1 MSKPS
6 TSRRANFQT
15 TLAQIAAE
23 ANVSISAVSRILGGK
38 KIDTFSP
45 ETVERVKTAAEK
57 LRYRPNRLVRGI
69 QTGRTGLVGVV
80 IPAYSDFYN
89 MVMAG
94 IHDHL
99 VKHDRLPVV
108 LWSGS
113 DSIGDYRRTEL
124 EQIHSL
130 VDLRVEGVILKPV
143 FDAASDQYLHELID
157 RKIPLVV
164 VDRALPRVNA
174 CFVGSDDDAG
184 MAKGL
189 EFLKSLG
196 HRQIAY
202 FGPETTVSTGAQR
215 LQAFRLFMAQEPGMR
230 AVECLTKDWQALPK
244 DALECLNKAGEATAV
259 VAVDDL
265 FARAVCAAAKTLGR
279 RVPQDLS
286 VIGYGDLAAARFGV
300 PSLTTIDQHPYEIGK
315 SAARRLLARVEDPT
329 ESCRKVLIPPDFI
342 IRESTGPAGLQ

>member
-1 MSKPS
+1 MSNPHV
-6 TSRRANFQT
+6 SRRANSLT
-15 TLAQIAAE
+15 TLAQVAVE
-23 ANVSISAVSRILGGK
+23 SGVSISAVSRILAGK
-38 KIDTFSP
+38 KIDSFAA
-45 ETVERVKTAAEK
+45 ETVERVKTAAER

-89 MVMAG
+89 LVMAG

-108 LWSGS
+108 LWSGG
-113 DSIGDYRRTEL
+113 DAIGECRRSEL
-124 EQIHSL
+124 DQIHSL

-184 MAKGL
+184 MAKAL

-196 HRQIAY
+196 HRHIAY
-202 FGPETTVSTGAQR
+202 FGPETTISTGARR
-215 LQAFRLFMAQEPGMR
+215 LQAFRLFLAQEPGLR
-230 AVECLTKDWQALPK
+230 AVECLTKAWQARPE
-244 DALECLNKAGEATAV
+244 DALNGLQKAGEATAI
-259 VAVDDL
+259 VAVDDF
-265 FARAVCAAAKTLGR
+265 FARAMCDAAKALGR

-286 VIGYGDLAAARFGV
+286 VIGYGDLAAARLGV
-300 PSLTTIDQHPYEIGK
+300 PPLTTLDQHPYEVGK
-315 SAARRLLARVEDPT
+315 SAARRLLVRVEDSA
-329 ESCRKVLIPPDFI
+329 ESCRKVFIPPDLI
-342 IRESTGPAGLQ
+342 VRESTGPVDLQ

>member
-1 MSKPS
+1 MTKRPV
-6 TSRRANFQT
+6 SRRANSQT
-15 TLAQIAAE
+15 TLAEIAVE
-23 ANVSISAVSRILGGK
+23 SGVSVSAVSRILGGK

-45 ETVERVKTAAEK
+45 ETVERVKAAAEK

-89 MVMAG
+89 LVMAG

-113 DSIGDYRRTEL
+113 DAIGEYRRSEL

-174 CFVGSDDDAG
+174 CFAGSDDDAG
-184 MAKGL
+184 MAKAL
-189 EFLKSLG
+189 EFLTSLG
-196 HRQIAY
+196 HRHIAY
-202 FGPETTVSTGAQR
+202 FGPETTISTGAQR
-215 LQAFRLFMAQEPGMR
+215 LQAFRLFMAQESGLR
-230 AVECLTKDWQALPK
+230 GTECLTRNWQARPE
-244 DALECLNKAGEATAV
+244 DALDCLNRAGEATAI

-265 FARAVCAAAKTLGR
+265 FARTVCDAAKALGR

-286 VIGYGDLAAARFGV
+286 VIGYGDLAAGRLGV
-300 PSLTTIDQHPYEIGK
+300 PTLTTIDQHPYEIGK
-315 SAARRLLARVEDPT
+315 SAARRLLARVEDPM
-329 ESCRKVLIPPDFI
+329 ESCRKVLIPPDLTV
-342 IRESTGPAGLQ
+342 RESTGPVGFR